1 MGDEAKMR
9 KQSWQ
14 ACKRH
19 EGEDGEKQNGR
30 GEEGGG
36 GEDTHKGKGKEEG
49 AGGRGGRPL
58 RGAGG
63 GGKRDRERG

>member
-19 EGEDGEKQNGR
+19 EGEDVDTQNGR

-36 GEDTHKGKGKEEG
+36 RTNIRGRGRRKGQEEG
-49 AGGRGGRPL
+49 EGSLQGG
-58 RGAGG
+58 
-63 GGKRDRERG
+63 